1 MQVNSTTSTAH
12 TTRLYEAALQAYGNL
27 PAGMRLDV
35 DREVEKRNKKLPAAM
50 GVQMQI
56 LDCLGQ
62 HLEQNPGSPGSP
74 FGPELLESLTS
85 HCLQVRPIVQFVGL
99 IRDLCCVLDTTMA
112 AGRQKKKLSWRL
124 LAAFSESSPKTTS
137 ELELMLVQDW
147 NDDRN
152 IVSTLLQ
159 QPMCRKHI
167 LARALL
173 PRDIFRKEEDAR
185 SMVHARTLADVK
197 RMSRGAAT
205 DFGSEIQAVIK
216 SLPSKCKLSSMNSM
230 RGCLEDI
237 RLHCEG
243 QLAQLQIRDGASES
257 PRALVLR
264 SLPGAAAHIAQ
275 GYRSCRSLGNEMAFL
290 YRCNCQWHRGGSA
303 ALRMCAY
310 SDRDFK
316 PLFDA
321 FKAVHEQKKNVDAA
335 AINSHIASSPGQAK
349 VKSDELEMKFR
360 EDTTV
365 TLDDGRSVVVPAG
378 RVIFKAKNKSGE
390 YVLCMDQKVDVTDR
404 YIYGLSTTQLITF
417 LEVDSSG
424 SAMRLPD
431 ADAADELF
439 AVMQQGNIS
448 SLSKKVVALTRQCVF
463 CGKKLT
469 DEKSIGKGSGSICT
483 RRYGEHGAHLDAALP
498 DAAIAH
504 VRQAQL
510 SHIVDVARQRR
521 STIRSWLEG
530 VMQTGTIGTI
540 HSDIL
545 DALVDIIQS
554 NKDADPDS
562 NDSDDDG
569 LGKLLQ
575 YLKELCGFE
584 TVAEAE
590 QACADMARVSG
601 CNKSWLPVVPGG
613 NSTLDMS
620 RFLGACK
627 LAEHLGHRSAL
638 VEWLAASLP
647 TVCIYAHAGK
657 GKAFFDAA
665 DNADDLD
672 EGSSSD
678 YEDADA

>member
-1 MQVNSTTSTAH
+1 M
-12 TTRLYEAALQAYGNL
+12 RLYEAALQAYGNL
-27 PAGMRLDV
+27 PAGMRLEV
-35 DREVEKRNKKLPAAM
+35 DREVEKRNKKSPAAM
-50 GVQMQI
+50 EVQMQI
-56 LDCLGQ
+56 LDSLGR
-62 HLEQNPGSPGSP
+62 HLDQNPGSPGSP

-85 HCLQVRPIVQFVGL
+85 QCLQVRPIVQFVGF
-99 IRDLCCVLDTTMA
+99 IRDSCCVLDTTMA

-124 LAAFSESSPKTTS
+124 LDAFSESSSKTTS
-137 ELELMLVQDW
+137 ELELMLVEDW

-167 LARALL
+167 LSRALL
-173 PRDIFRKEEDAR
+173 PRDIFRKGDDAR
-185 SMVHARTLADVK
+185 SRLHARTLADVK
-197 RMSRGAAT
+197 RMSRGAAMEF
-205 DFGSEIQAVIK
+205 DNEIQAVIK
-216 SLPSKCKLSSMNSM
+216 SLPSKCKLSSINNI

-243 QLAQLQIRDGASES
+243 QLARLQVGEGDPWT
-257 PRALVLR
+257 PRVLVLTC
-264 SLPGAAAHIAQ
+264 LAGAAAHITQ
-275 GYRSCRSLGNEMAFL
+275 VYRSCRCLGDEMAFM
-290 YRCNCQWHRGGSA
+290 YRCSCRSYRDGSA
-303 ALRMCAY
+303 APRMCAY

-321 FKAVHEQKKNVDAA
+321 FMAVHEQKKNVDAA
-335 AINSHIASSPGQAK
+335 AINSHLASSPGQAK

-365 TLDDGRSVVVPAG
+365 TLDDGRSVMVPAG
-378 RVIFKAKNKSGE
+378 RVIFKAKKKSGE
-390 YVLCMDQKVDVTDR
+390 YVLCMDQKVDLKDR
-404 YIYGLSTTQLITF
+404 YGLSTAQLITF

-424 SAMRLPD
+424 SAMRLLD
-431 ADAADELF
+431 AGAADELF

-469 DEKSIGKGSGSICT
+469 DENSIGKGSGSICT

-530 VMQTGTIGTI
+530 VMQNGTMGTIR
-540 HSDIL
+540 SDIL
-545 DALVDIIQS
+545 ETLVELIKS
-554 NKDADPDS
+554 NADADA
-562 NDSDDDG
+562 DDDG
-569 LGKLLQ
+569 LGQLLQ
-575 YLKELCGFE
+575 YLKELCGFD

-590 QACADMARVSG
+590 QACADMARVAGSEQR
-601 CNKSWLPVVPGG
+601 WLPVIAGA
-613 NSTLDMS
+613 NSAATPLDMS
-620 RFLGACK
+620 RFLGTCK
-627 LAEHLGHRSAL
+627 LAEHLGHGSAL
-638 VEWLAASLP
+638 VEWLVASLP

-657 GKAFFDAA
+657 GSAFFDA
-665 DNADDLD
+665 DDDQGGDLD
-672 EGSSSD
+672 GSSTSD
-678 YEDADA
+678 DDDAGA